1 MTAWVARP
9 CLKLLEEQ
17 PPIDTWFCFTVQE
30 EVGLRGA
37 AAALAYALDPDFALV
52 LEGTTAADLAEVTDG
67 KAVCHVRGG
76 VVLPFMDGAT
86 IHDAALFELLRDAC
100 AKRGIAWQ
108 TKTRVS
114 GGTDAGRTSQ
124 KQGRG
129 ARLCGR
135 RAGAVYPFAVLCG
148 GGIRLRGGAGRCAGI
163 SGRPERG
170 RRMSKVFDLW
180 DTVGGA
186 FGPSG
191 REDAVREAIAAIAG
205 EYIDDITTDAL
216 GNLICRKKG
225 AGKKL
230 LFAAHMDSIGAV
242 ATYIDEKGFIRFAQ
256 VGGLFK
262 GDLINIQVRFAG
274 GTRGVISYE
283 EKTPF
288 KDITLDN
295 LFIDI
300 GAADRADAERQVQIG
315 DFAVFDAPRFEQNGV
330 LCGPYL
336 DNRIGCV
343 TLLLVMERLAQQEIE
358 NDLYFAFTAQ
368 EEVGLRGAGAAAFAV
383 EPDIAVAVDV
393 TDTGDLPERKTPMAV
408 DMGRGPAVKVMDRSV
423 ICTPEVCAAL
433 ERAAA
438 ACGID
443 VQREILQFGGT
454 DTAAL
459 QKTRAGVQAGAVSIP
474 TRYIHSP
481 SEMCAVSD
489 VEAAARL
496 LEKFVLQ
503 QK

>member
-1 MTAWVARP
+1 M
-9 CLKLLEEQ
+9 
-17 PPIDTWFCFTVQE
+17 
-30 EVGLRGA
+30 
-37 AAALAYALDPDFALV
+37 
-52 LEGTTAADLAEVTDG
+52 
-67 KAVCHVRGG
+67 
-76 VVLPFMDGAT
+76 
-86 IHDAALFELLRDAC
+86 
-100 AKRGIAWQ
+100 
-108 TKTRVS
+108 
-114 GGTDAGRTSQ
+114 
-124 KQGRG
+124 
-129 ARLCGR
+129 
-135 RAGAVYPFAVLCG
+135 
-148 GGIRLRGGAGRCAGI
+148 
-163 SGRPERG
+163 
-170 RRMSKVFDLW
+170 
-180 DTVGGA
+180 
-186 FGPSG
+186 
-191 REDAVREAIAAIAG
+191 
-205 EYIDDITTDAL
+205 
-216 GNLICRKKG
+216 
-225 AGKKL
+225 
-230 LFAAHMDSIGAV
+230 
-242 ATYIDEKGFIRFAQ
+242 
-256 VGGLFK
+256 
-262 GDLINIQVRFAG
+262 
-274 GTRGVISYE
+274 
-283 EKTPF
+283 
-288 KDITLDN
+288 
-295 LFIDI
+295 
-300 GAADRADAERQVQIG
+300 QIG

-343 TLLLVMERLAQQEIE
+343 TLLLAMERLAQQEIE